1 MPIADVMNVQL
12 VSVAPDAEVREAIRL
27 MNERN
32 VGSVTVCEGGRLVGI
47 FTERD
52 VLRLA
57 SNGGALDG
65 LRMADVMTR
74 SPITVPAD
82 ADVVAVAELMGE
94 KRVRHL
100 PVVEGE
106 NVLGVVG
113 IRDVL
118 AALVDRL
125 WAHDER
131 AHDGARALVRRGAAY
146 S

>member
-1 MPIADVMNVQL
+1 MNVKL
-12 VSVAPDAEVREAIRL
+12 VSVDPDAGAREAVRK
-27 MNERN
+27 MNEQN
-32 VGSVTVCEGGRLVGI
+32 VGSVAVCEGGRLVGI

-57 SNGGALDG
+57 SEGVSLDG
-65 LRMADVMTR
+65 VAVSEVMTR

-82 ADVVAVAELMGE
+82 ADIVAVAELMGQR
-94 KRVRHL
+94 RVRHL

-131 AHDGARALVRRGAAY
+131 AHDGARALTKRGAAY